1 MDVTTSL
8 LFLGILLLLSG
19 FFSGSET
26 ALFALSKLQRKRLE
40 RQGRDGSHR
49 VLELLSAPKRLLIT
63 ILIGNMSVNTLSSA
77 TATAL
82 CLALFGDAGIG
93 IAVPAMTILLL
104 IFGELTPKVFAVRN
118 CEAFSLRVSSPLS
131 AFGKLVSLPVAIV
144 EPLTDVVIEF
154 LAPAHLKAEPA
165 VTKDE
170 LEVLVQMGEEAGE
183 VRQREK
189 ELVDYIFEFQE
200 TVVREVMTPR
210 VEMDG
215 IKGDWPAEKI
225 RAAIRSSRSARMPV
239 YQKEIDDID
248 GILYTKRYLLSGQD
262 EIKDYIEKPYFIP
275 ESKKIQALLQDFRE
289 KALSIAIVLDE
300 YGGVVGL
307 VTLEDLLEEIFGEVY
322 DEDEQYEEEIRLFED
337 GSYKVRGQTSI
348 DDVSETLGIQLV
360 DDEEEEYD
368 TIAGFCLA
376 HLGRIAWRG
385 DEFQAH
391 GHRFRIT
398 KTVKRRIVEV
408 AIISLSPQVKGQGE
422 KDD

>member
-1 MDVTTSL
+1 MNVTTSL
-8 LFLGILLLLSG
+8 LFLFVLLLFSG

-40 RQGRDGSHR
+40 RQGRKGSRR
-49 VLELLSAPKRLLIT
+49 VIELLAAPKRLLIT

-118 CEAFSLRVSSPLS
+118 SEAFSLRVAHPLS
-131 AFGKLVSLPVAIV
+131 AFGKLVSLPVAVV

-165 VTKDE
+165 VTKGE

-210 VEMDG
+210 VEIDG
-215 IKGDWPAEKI
+215 IKGDWPAEKV
-225 RAAIRSSRSARMPV
+225 REAIRSSRSARMPV

-262 EIKDYIEKPYFIP
+262 EISDFIEEPYFIP

-289 KALSIAIVLDE
+289 KALSIAVVLDE

-322 DEDEQYEEEIRLFED
+322 DEDEQDEVEIRSPRRRFLQ
-337 GSYKVRGQTSI
+337 S
-348 DDVSETLGIQLV
+348 
-360 DDEEEEYD
+360 
-368 TIAGFCLA
+368 
-376 HLGRIAWRG
+376 AWSNFYR
-385 DEFQAH
+385 
-391 GHRFRIT
+391 
-398 KTVKRRIVEV
+398 
-408 AIISLSPQVKGQGE
+408 
-422 KDD
+422 

>member
-1 MDVTTSL
+1 MDVSISL
-8 LFLGILLLLSG
+8 VFLAILLVFSG

-26 ALFALSKLQRKRLE
+26 ALFALSKLQRRRLE
-40 RQGRDGSHR
+40 RQGGSGSGR
-49 VLELLSAPKRLLIT
+49 VLSLLARPKRLLIT

-93 IAVPAMTILLL
+93 VAVPAMTILLL

-118 CEAFSLRVSSPLS
+118 CEKFSLRVSRPLS
-131 AFGKLVSLPVAIV
+131 AFGKLVALPVAIV

-154 LAPAHLKAEPA
+154 LAPAQKKNEPS

-183 VRQREK
+183 VRHREK

-210 VEMDG
+210 VEIDG
-215 IKGDWPAEKI
+215 VKGEWSAEKI
-225 RAAIRSSRSARMPV
+225 CEAIRSSRSACMPV
-239 YQKEIDDID
+239 YHKDLDDID
-248 GILYTKRYLLSGQD
+248 GILYTKRYLLSGQE
-262 EIKDYIEKPYFIP
+262 EIGPYVEKPYFIP

-322 DEDEQYEEEIRLFED
+322 DENETDEEEIRENED
-337 GSYKVRGQTSI
+337 GTYRILGRAPI
-348 DDVSETLGIQLV
+348 DDVSETLGVQLA
-360 DDEEEEYD
+360 DEDEDYD

-376 HLGRIAWRG
+376 RLGRIAWRG
-385 DEFQAH
+385 DEIREEGF
-391 GHRFRIT
+391 RFRVT

-408 AIISLSPQVKGQGE
+408 MVSSLSPRVKQRGE
-422 KDD
+422 DSD